1 MRVGV
6 DAGVDV
12 AASPAAITEA
22 AKILSTGSELEQ
34 FFQDFSRN
42 PSDGR
47 RTLDS
52 PMATGTWELTSCS
65 HADVRALATALEV
78 DDVTASVLVRRG
90 LGDEAEAR
98 RFLEGALPGH
108 DPFALGDMREAVETI
123 VAAVEAGA
131 RICVHGDYD
140 ADGICATALAVLLLR
155 ELCAERQSVPTSR
168 GISPRGSRRGTA

>member
-1 MRVGV
+1 MRARAGSALRPPTRTPEIATPCGTVRVGV
-6 DAGVDV
+6 DAGVAV
-12 AASPAAITEA
+12 AARPEAKTSA
-22 AKILSTGSELEQ
+22 AKVFSTGSELQQ

-65 HADVRALATALEV
+65 HAEVRALATALDLDE
-78 DDVTASVLVRRG
+78 VTASVLVRRG
-90 LGDEAEAR
+90 LGDAADAR

-123 VAAVEAGA
+123 LAAVEAGG
-131 RICVHGDYD
+131 RVFG
-140 ADGICATALAVLLLR
+140 
-155 ELCAERQSVPTSR
+155 
-168 GISPRGSRRGTA
+168 PRGLDRGRNCA